1 MVNGGNMTKEK
12 NTISLNDK
20 KYKIKDMNDLE
31 KNYLAHIKDLNK
43 NIERSKFNIQ
53 QLEVSLNHFINLLN
67 NSLTKEKESAN
78 RSE

>member
-20 KYKIKDMNDLE
+20 KYKIKDMNDLG
-31 KNYLAHIKDLNK
+31 KNYLAHITDLNK

>member
-31 KNYLAHIKDLNK
+31 KNYLAHITDLNK

-67 NSLTKEKESAN
+67 NSLTNEKESAN

>member
-31 KNYLAHIKDLNK
+31 KNYLAHITDLNK
-43 NIERSKFNIQ
+43 NIEQK
-53 QLEVSLNHFINLLN
+53 
-67 NSLTKEKESAN
+67 
-78 RSE
+78 

>member
-31 KNYLAHIKDLNK
+31 KNYLAHITDLNK

>member
-12 NTISLNDK
+12 NTITLNDK

-31 KNYLAHIKDLNK
+31 KNYLAHITDLNK

>member
-12 NTISLNDK
+12 NTNSLNDK

-31 KNYLAHIKDLNK
+31 KNYLAHITDLNK

>member
-31 KNYLAHIKDLNK
+31 KNYLAHITDLNK

-78 RSE
+78 ISE